1 LVIYGPDGSIA
12 TFDPKTNKLHANL
25 LSVSVAK
32 HHRVPPNAEALR
44 GSALHHR
51 IQSTVSVNRRLIGD
65 GRTKATFDLTF
76 LVI

>member
-1 LVIYGPDGSIA
+1 MALRPLRYRCLNA
-12 TFDPKTNKLHANL
+12 AKHANL
-25 LSVSVAK
+25 VSVSVAK